1 MQFNRKKKSTQNTGS
16 SSVMQNLFD
25 QVKKAKS
32 EQQADGL
39 FVTWKDMED
48 GQVAVAALDAEDY
61 VTKTVPKNGKEYTFV
76 QLPSSRVKVVNKVGK
91 TVKLLE
97 GEVHLPTTAFTRKK
111 IDAAQD
117 AGMTVMLMAEHEFVK
132 RDSGPDFHKVVTDFG
147 DDQSQL
153 AKVLDE

>member
-1 MQFNRKKKSTQNTGS
+1 MQFNRKKKSTQNTGA

-97 GEVHLPTTAFTRKK
+97 GEVHLPTTAYTRKK
-111 IDAAQD
+111 IDGAQE
-117 AGMTVMLMAEHEFVK
+117 AGMTVMLMTEHEFVE
-132 RDSGPDFHKVVTDFG
+132 RDSGPNFHKVVIDFG
-147 DDQSQL
+147 DDQSQI